1 MKKCLPSQFKKFSV
15 VSVLK
20 FDDMHQL
27 FTGGQSMVGIDF
39 GKPLFTSEEIQ
50 RKIHELGARISAD
63 YADKELLVVG
73 VLKGGLFFMADLLRS
88 LRISVRMDFMH
99 CTSCSKG
106 KDPVHMMSDI
116 KEDIKGKH
124 VLLVEDI
131 IDSGVT
137 IDYLKKLL
145 LERSPESLKVCV
157 LLDKADRRQ
166 IPIEADYAGFRI
178 PNKYVVGYGLDYKDR
193 YRNLPYIAVLPMEER
208 QS

>member
-1 MKKCLPSQFKKFSV
+1 
-15 VSVLK
+15 
-20 FDDMHQL
+20 
-27 FTGGQSMVGIDF
+27 MVGIDF

-50 RKIHELGARISAD
+50 RKIHELGSRISAD
-63 YADKELLVVG
+63 YADKDLLVIG
-73 VLKGGLFFMADLLRS
+73 VLKGALFFMSDLLRS

-99 CTSCSKG
+99 CMSCSSKG
-106 KDPVHMMSDI
+106 RGQNPVQILADM
-116 KEDIKGKH
+116 KEDIRGKH

-137 IDYLKKLL
+137 VDYLKKML
-145 LERSPESLKVCV
+145 LERGPESLKVCV
-157 LLDKADRRQ
+157 LLDKPDRRQ
-166 IPIEADYAGFRI
+166 VKIEADYAGFRI